1 MSADPRQFPPW
12 KRLVVGT
19 IATWFGS
26 GHSPIW
32 PGTAGTLATIPLA
45 WVLMGLGRGWL
56 VGATI
61 ALFLA
66 GVWAA
71 EHYCEMTGT
80 HDNGRIVIDEVV
92 GYLITLWPV
101 SRSIPN
107 IVVGFALFRLFDIW
121 KPWPIRVVDR
131 QVKGGFGV
139 VFDDVCA
146 GVASAV
152 VLYLLQPYLVRFA

>member
-1 MSADPRQFPPW
+1 MVSA
-12 KRLVVGT
+12 
-19 IATWFGS
+19 IATFFGS

-32 PGTAGTLATIPLA
+32 PGTAGTLATIPVA
-45 WVLMGLGRGWL
+45 YVLMGFGKAALI
-56 VGATI
+56 GATI
-61 ALFLA
+61 FLFLI

-101 SRSIPN
+101 ARTIPN
-107 IVVGFALFRLFDIW
+107 LVVAFALFRLFDIW

-131 QVKGGFGV
+131 RIKGGFGV
-139 VFDDVCA
+139 VADDVCA
-146 GVASAV
+146 GAVSA
-152 VLYLLQPYLVRFA
+152 LILWLLQPLLGRFA